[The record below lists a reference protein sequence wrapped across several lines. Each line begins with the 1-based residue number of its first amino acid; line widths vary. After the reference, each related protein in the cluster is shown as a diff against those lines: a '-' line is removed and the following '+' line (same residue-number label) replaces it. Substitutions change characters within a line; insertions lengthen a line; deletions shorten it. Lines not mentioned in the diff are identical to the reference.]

1 MGLLS
6 TVTEIIATICE
17 NVIIL
22 WFLTSFFGAKYT
34 GIKKYSAFVATVVIT
49 TAFTSFLSN
58 ILPDKFLLCTAGFI
72 ILLILYCR
80 LFLHGTLL
88 CHILLSVIAETS
100 LVLVAISIYTLSG
113 NFMSQSPAEAV
124 GDSNGSQHIVIL
136 IISKVVL
143 FGLLG
148 LILLLTR
155 KNKTELHS
163 NEWIAFSAV
172 FAATLLS
179 GICIYKIELGIK
191 LGSANKILFFTLT
204 VAGLIII
211 NIISFYMLVRI
222 SREHKENIRKSMLL
236 VQINEQ
242 ANNLDEMRRMYNEL
256 RKIRHDI
263 KGQLGTVSELIRS
276 GKSEQA
282 LSFLEN
288 AGISQADINNIP
300 VHTDNEMLNAI
311 LVFLNSKC
319 SASDI
324 TLRTNVMSSDISRFS
339 AADISVILTNLITNA
354 IEASVRSQG
363 KEILLELSVQ
373 CNYYCIRVANQIE
386 KSVLESNPMLITTKK
401 DKTAHG
407 FGVASVKML
416 AEKYDG
422 MTSFY
427 ERNGQF
433 IADVWLKLSDL

>member
-72 ILLILYCR
+72 ILLILYCH

-88 CHILLSVIAETS
+88 CHILFPVIAETT
-100 LVLVAISIYTLSG
+100 LMLVAISINALSV
-113 NFMSQSPAEAV
+113 NFLPLSPSEAIV
-124 GDSNGSQHIVIL
+124 DRSVLRVVIL
-136 IISKVVL
+136 IISKAIL
-143 FGLLG
+143 FGLFG
-148 LILLLTR
+148 LILLFTR
-155 KNKTELHS
+155 KNKTELHN

-179 GICIYKIELGIK
+179 GICVYENELG
-191 LGSANKILFFTLT
+191 GENKIIFFTLT

-242 ANNLDEMRRMYNEL
+242 TNNLDEMRRMYDEL
-256 RKIRHDI
+256 RKIRHNI

-276 GKSEQA
+276 GKNEQA

-288 AGISQADINNIP
+288 AGISQAEMN
-300 VHTDNEMLNAI
+300 VLVYTDNDILNAI
-311 LVFLNSKC
+311 LGFLSGKC

-324 TLRTNVMSSDISRFS
+324 ALRTNVLSSDIIYFLPV
-339 AADISVILTNLITNA
+339 DICIILTNLITNA
-354 IEASVRSQG
+354 IEASVCSQG
-363 KEILLELSVQ
+363 KEILLELYVQ
-373 CNYYCIRVANQIE
+373 RNYYCIRVANQIE

-407 FGVASVKML
+407 FGVASIKML
-416 AEKYDG
+416 AEKYNG

>member
-1 MGLLS
+1 MGLFS

-72 ILLILYCR
+72 ILLILYCH

-88 CHILLSVIAETS
+88 CHILLSVIAETT
-100 LVLVAISIYTLSG
+100 LMLVAISIYTLSG

-124 GDSNGSQHIVIL
+124 GDSNGSQRIVIL

-179 GICIYKIELGIK
+179 GICVYENELG
-191 LGSANKILFFTLT
+191 GENKIIFFTLT

-242 ANNLDEMRRMYNEL
+242 TNNLDEMRRMYDEL
-256 RKIRHDI
+256 RKMRHNI

-276 GKSEQA
+276 GKNEQA

-288 AGISQADINNIP
+288 AGISQAEMN
-300 VHTDNEMLNAI
+300 VLVYTDNDILNAI
-311 LVFLNSKC
+311 LGFLSGKC
-319 SASDI
+319 SASGI

-339 AADISVILTNLITNA
+339 AADISIILTNLITNA
-354 IEASVRSQG
+354 IEASARSHG
-363 KEILLELSVQ
+363 EEILLELSVQ
-373 CNYYCIRVANQIE
+373 RNYYCIRVANQIE

-407 FGVASVKML
+407 FGVASIKML
-416 AEKYDG
+416 AEKYNG

>member
-6 TVTEIIATICE
+6 TVAEIIATICE

-58 ILPDKFLLCTAGFI
+58 ILPDKFLLCIAGFI

-113 NFMSQSPAEAV
+113 NFMSQSPAESV

-179 GICIYKIELGIK
+179 GICVYENELG
-191 LGSANKILFFTLT
+191 GENKIIFFTLT

-288 AGISQADINNIP
+288 AGISQADINIP

-319 SASDI
+319 SASGI

-354 IEASVRSQG
+354 IEASVRSHG
-363 KEILLELSVQ
+363 EEILLELSVQ
-373 CNYYCIRVANQIE
+373 RNYYCIRVANQIE

-416 AEKYDG
+416 AEKYNG

-427 ERNGQF
+427 EKNGQF

>member
-1 MGLLS
+1 MTQFS

-22 WFLTSFFGAKYT
+22 WFLTSFFSAKYT
-34 GIKKYSAFVATVVIT
+34 SIKKYSAFITTVAIT

-58 ILPDKFLLCTAGFI
+58 ILPDKFLLCTTGFI

-88 CHILLSVIAETS
+88 CHILFPVIAETT
-100 LVLVAISIYTLSG
+100 LMLVAISINALSV
-113 NFMSQSPAEAV
+113 NFLPLSPSEAI
-124 GDSNGSQHIVIL
+124 GDRSALRVLIL
-136 IISKVVL
+136 IISKAVL
-143 FGLLG
+143 FGSFG
-148 LILLLTR
+148 LILLFTR

-172 FAATLLS
+172 FTATLLS
-179 GICIYKIELGIK
+179 GICVYENELGGENK
-191 LGSANKILFFTLT
+191 LIFFALT

-222 SREHKENIRKSMLL
+222 SREHKENVKKSMLL

-242 ANNLDEMRRMYNEL
+242 ENSLDEMRRIYNDL

-263 KGQLGTVSELIRS
+263 KGQLGTVSELVRN

-288 AGISQADINNIP
+288 VGISQTEINIP
-300 VHTDNEMLNAI
+300 VYTDNDMLNAI
-311 LVFLNSKC
+311 LGFLGSKC
-319 SASDI
+319 STSDI
-324 TLRTNVMSSDISRFS
+324 ALRTNVLSSDISFFS
-339 AADISVILTNLITNA
+339 PADISVILTNLVTNA
-354 IEASVRSQG
+354 IEASIHSHG

-373 CNYYCIRVANQIE
+373 RNYYCIRVINHIE
-386 KSVLESNPMLITTKK
+386 KSILESNPTLRTTKE

-407 FGVASVKML
+407 FGVTSVKML
-416 AEKYDG
+416 AEKYYG

-427 ERNGQF
+427 EKNGQF
-433 IADVWLKLSDL
+433 IADVWLKLSGS

>member
-1 MGLLS
+1 MTQIS
-6 TVTEIIATICE
+6 TEAEIVATFCDNI
-17 NVIIL
+17 IIL

-34 GIKKYSAFVATVVIT
+34 GIRKHTAFVTAAVIT
-49 TAFTSFLSN
+49 TAFASYFSS
-58 ILPDKFLLCTAGFI
+58 ILPDKVLLCAAGSI

-88 CHILLSVIAETS
+88 CHTLLSVISETS
-100 LVLVAISIYTLSG
+100 LMLVAISVYTLLG
-113 NFMSQSPAEAV
+113 NFMARSPSEAV
-124 GDSNGSQHIVIL
+124 GDSSTQRIVIL
-136 IISKVVL
+136 IVSKVVL

-155 KNKTELHS
+155 KNKTELHR

-191 LGSANKILFFTLT
+191 SDSANKILFFILT
-204 VAGLIII
+204 VAGLIVI
-211 NIISFYMLVRI
+211 NIISFYILVRI

-242 ANNLDEMRRMYNEL
+242 ANNLNEMRRMYNEL

-282 LSFLEN
+282 LSLLEN
-288 AGISQADINNIP
+288 AGISQAEVSVP
-300 VHTDNEMLNAI
+300 VCTDNDMLNAI
-311 LVFLNSKC
+311 LGFLSGKC
-319 SASDI
+319 SASGI
-324 TLRTNVMSSDISRFS
+324 TLRTNVLSSDISFFS
-339 AADISVILTNLITNA
+339 PADISVILTNLVTNA
-354 IEASVRSQG
+354 IEASVCSHS
-363 KEILLELSVQ
+363 KDITLELSVQ
-373 CNYYCIRVANQIE
+373 RNYYCIRVANQIE
-386 KSVLESNPMLITTKK
+386 KSVLESNPMLITTKA

-427 ERNGQF
+427 EKNGQF

>member
-72 ILLILYCR
+72 ILLILYCH

-88 CHILLSVIAETS
+88 CHILFPVIAETT
-100 LVLVAISIYTLSG
+100 LMLVAISINALSV
-113 NFMSQSPAEAV
+113 NFLPLSPSEAIV
-124 GDSNGSQHIVIL
+124 DRSVLRVVIL
-136 IISKVVL
+136 IISKAIL
-143 FGLLG
+143 FGLFG
-148 LILLLTR
+148 LILLFTR

-179 GICIYKIELGIK
+179 GICVYENELG
-191 LGSANKILFFTLT
+191 GENKIIFFTLT

-242 ANNLDEMRRMYNEL
+242 TNNLDEMRRMYDEL
-256 RKIRHDI
+256 RKIRHNI

-276 GKSEQA
+276 GKNEQA

-288 AGISQADINNIP
+288 AGISQADINIP

-319 SASDI
+319 SASGI

-354 IEASVRSQG
+354 IEASARSHG
-363 KEILLELSVQ
+363 EEILLELSVQ

-407 FGVASVKML
+407 FGVASIKML

>member
-1 MGLLS
+1 MTQLS
-6 TVTEIIATICE
+6 TEAEIIATFCE
-17 NVIIL
+17 NIIIL

-34 GIKKYSAFVATVVIT
+34 SIRKNTAFVITAVIT
-49 TAFTSFLSN
+49 TVFTAFLSN
-58 ILPDKFLLCTAGFI
+58 ILPDKVLLRTTGII
-72 ILLILYCR
+72 ILLILYCH

-88 CHILLSVIAETS
+88 CHTLLSVIAETLLM
-100 LVLVAISIYTLSG
+100 LVIISIYTLSG
-113 NFMSQSPAEAV
+113 NFMAQSPAEAV
-124 GDSNGSQHIVIL
+124 GESSGTQSIVIL

-155 KNKTELHS
+155 KNKTELHR

-172 FAATLLS
+172 FATTLLS
-179 GICIYKIELGIK
+179 GICIYEIELGIK
-191 LGSANKILFFTLT
+191 LGSENKFIFFILT
-204 VAGLIII
+204 VVGLIII
-211 NIISFYMLVRI
+211 NIISFYILVRI
-222 SREHKENIRKSMLL
+222 SREHKENIKKTMLL

-263 KGQLGTVSELIRS
+263 KGQLGTVSELIRN

-288 AGISQADINNIP
+288 AGISQTEMNVP
-300 VHTDNEMLNAI
+300 VCTDNDMLNAI
-311 LVFLNSKC
+311 LGFLSSKC

-324 TLRTNVMSSDISRFS
+324 TLRSNILSSDISCFS
-339 AADISVILTNLITNA
+339 PADISVVLTNLVTNA
-354 IEASVRSQG
+354 IEASIRSHG

-373 CNYYCIRVANQIE
+373 RNYYRICVINHIE
-386 KSVLESNPMLITTKK
+386 KSILEINPTLRTTKE

-407 FGVASVKML
+407 FGVTSVKML

-427 ERNGQF
+427 EKNGQF
-433 IADVWLKLSDL
+433 IADIWLKLSDL

>member
-49 TAFTSFLSN
+49 TVFTSFLSN

-88 CHILLSVIAETS
+88 CHILFPVIAETT
-100 LVLVAISIYTLSG
+100 LMLVAISIYTLSG

-124 GDSNGSQHIVIL
+124 GGSSGSQHIVIL
-136 IISKVVL
+136 IISKIVL

-148 LILLLTR
+148 SILLLTR
-155 KNKTELHS
+155 KNKTELHR

-179 GICIYKIELGIK
+179 GICIYEIELGIK
-191 LGSANKILFFTLT
+191 LGNANKILFFIPA

-242 ANNLDEMRRMYNEL
+242 ANNLDEMRRIYNEL

-288 AGISQADINNIP
+288 AGISQADINIP

-319 SASDI
+319 SASGI

-339 AADISVILTNLITNA
+339 AADISVILTNLTTNA
-354 IEASVRSQG
+354 IEASVRSLG
-363 KEILLELSVQ
+363 EEILLELSVQ
-373 CNYYCIRVANQIE
+373 RNYYCIRVANQIE

-427 ERNGQF
+427 EKNGQF

>member
-1 MGLLS
+1 MP
-6 TVTEIIATICE
+6 
-17 NVIIL
+17 
-22 WFLTSFFGAKYT
+22 F
-34 GIKKYSAFVATVVIT
+34 
-49 TAFTSFLSN
+49 
-58 ILPDKFLLCTAGFI
+58 
-72 ILLILYCR
+72 
-80 LFLHGTLL
+80 
-88 CHILLSVIAETS
+88 
-100 LVLVAISIYTLSG
+100 
-113 NFMSQSPAEAV
+113 
-124 GDSNGSQHIVIL
+124 
-136 IISKVVL
+136 
-143 FGLLG
+143 
-148 LILLLTR
+148 
-155 KNKTELHS
+155 
-163 NEWIAFSAV
+163 

-191 LGSANKILFFTLT
+191 LGSANKILFFILT

-288 AGISQADINNIP
+288 AGISQADINIP

-319 SASDI
+319 SASGI

-354 IEASVRSQG
+354 IEASVRSHG
-363 KEILLELSVQ
+363 EEILLELSVQ
-373 CNYYCIRVANQIE
+373 RNYYCIRVANQIE

-407 FGVASVKML
+407 FGVASVKN
-416 AEKYDG
+416 ACRK
-422 MTSFY
+422 
-427 ERNGQF
+427 
-433 IADVWLKLSDL
+433 I

>member
-6 TVTEIIATICE
+6 TVTEIITTICE

-58 ILPDKFLLCTAGFI
+58 ILPDKFLLCTPGFI

-80 LFLHGTLL
+80 LFLHDTLL
-88 CHILLSVIAETS
+88 CHILFPVIAETT
-100 LVLVAISIYTLSG
+100 LMLVAISIYTLSG

-124 GDSNGSQHIVIL
+124 GDSSSSQRIVIL

-222 SREHKENIRKSMLL
+222 SREHKENIKKSMLL

-242 ANNLDEMRRMYNEL
+242 ANNLDEMRRMYDEL

-288 AGISQADINNIP
+288 AGISQADINIP

-311 LVFLNSKC
+311 LVF
-319 SASDI
+319 
-324 TLRTNVMSSDISRFS
+324 
-339 AADISVILTNLITNA
+339 
-354 IEASVRSQG
+354 
-363 KEILLELSVQ
+363 
-373 CNYYCIRVANQIE
+373 
-386 KSVLESNPMLITTKK
+386 
-401 DKTAHG
+401 
-407 FGVASVKML
+407 
-416 AEKYDG
+416 
-422 MTSFY
+422 
-427 ERNGQF
+427 
-433 IADVWLKLSDL
+433 

>member
-72 ILLILYCR
+72 ILLILYCH

-88 CHILLSVIAETS
+88 CHILSPVIAETT
-100 LVLVAISIYTLSG
+100 LMLVAISINALSV
-113 NFMSQSPAEAV
+113 NFLPLSPSEAIV
-124 GDSNGSQHIVIL
+124 DRSVLRVVIL
-136 IISKVVL
+136 IISKAIL
-143 FGLLG
+143 FGLFG
-148 LILLLTR
+148 LILLFTR

-163 NEWIAFSAV
+163 NECIAFSAV

-179 GICIYKIELGIK
+179 GICVYENELG
-191 LGSANKILFFTLT
+191 GENKIIFFTLT

-242 ANNLDEMRRMYNEL
+242 TNNLDEMRRMYDEL
-256 RKIRHDI
+256 RKIRHNI

-276 GKSEQA
+276 GKNEQA

-288 AGISQADINNIP
+288 AGISQAEMN
-300 VHTDNEMLNAI
+300 VLVYTDNDILNAI
-311 LVFLNSKC
+311 LGFLSGKC

-324 TLRTNVMSSDISRFS
+324 ALRTNVLSSDIIYFL
-339 AADISVILTNLITNA
+339 AVDICIILTNLITNA
-354 IEASVRSQG
+354 IEASVCSQG
-363 KEILLELSVQ
+363 KEILLELYVQ
-373 CNYYCIRVANQIE
+373 RNYYCIRVANQIE

-407 FGVASVKML
+407 FGVASIKML
-416 AEKYDG
+416 AEKYNG

>member
-22 WFLTSFFGAKYT
+22 WFLTSFFGTKYT

-80 LFLHGTLL
+80 FFLHGTLL
-88 CHILLSVIAETS
+88 CHILFPVIAETT
-100 LVLVAISIYTLSG
+100 LMLVAISINALLVNFLPLSP
-113 NFMSQSPAEAV
+113 SEAIV
-124 GDSNGSQHIVIL
+124 DRSVLRVVIL
-136 IISKVVL
+136 IISKAIL
-143 FGLLG
+143 FGLFG
-148 LILLLTR
+148 LILLFTR

-242 ANNLDEMRRMYNEL
+242 TNNLDEMRRMYDEL
-256 RKIRHDI
+256 RKIRHNI

-288 AGISQADINNIP
+288 AGISQADINIP

-319 SASDI
+319 SASGI

-354 IEASVRSQG
+354 IEASVRSHG
-363 KEILLELSVQ
+363 EEILLELSVQ
-373 CNYYCIRVANQIE
+373 HNYYCIRVANQIE

-407 FGVASVKML
+407 FGVASIKML
-416 AEKYDG
+416 AEKYNG
-422 MTSFY
+422 MISFY

>member
-1 MGLLS
+1 MTQLS
-6 TVTEIIATICE
+6 TEAEIVATFCE
-17 NVIIL
+17 SIIIL

-34 GIKKYSAFVATVVIT
+34 GIRKHTAFVTTAVIT

-58 ILPDKFLLCTAGFI
+58 LLPDKVLLCAAGFI

-88 CHILLSVIAETS
+88 CHTLLSVIAETS
-100 LVLVAISIYTLSG
+100 LMLVVISIYTLSG
-113 NFMSQSPAEAV
+113 NFMAKSPAEAV
-124 GDSNGSQHIVIL
+124 GDSISAQRIVIL

-155 KNKTELHS
+155 KNKTELHR

-179 GICIYKIELGIK
+179 GICIYEIELGIK
-191 LGSANKILFFTLT
+191 LGSANKILFFILT
-204 VAGLIII
+204 VAGLIVI
-211 NIISFYMLVRI
+211 NIISFYILVRI
-222 SREHKENIRKSMLL
+222 SREHKESIRKSMLL

-276 GKSEQA
+276 GKNEQA

-288 AGISQADINNIP
+288 AGISQAEMNVP
-300 VHTDNEMLNAI
+300 VCTDNDMLNAI
-311 LVFLNSKC
+311 LGFLSSKC
-319 SASDI
+319 SASEI
-324 TLRTNVMSSDISRFS
+324 TLRTNVLSSDISCFS
-339 AADISVILTNLITNA
+339 PADISVILTNLITNA
-354 IEASVRSQG
+354 IEASVHSHG
-363 KEILLELSVQ
+363 KEISLELSVQ
-373 CNYYCIRVANQIE
+373 RNYYCIRVVNQIE
-386 KSVLESNPMLITTKK
+386 KSVLESNPMLITTKT

-407 FGVASVKML
+407 FGVTSVKML

-427 ERNGQF
+427 EKNGQF
-433 IADVWLKLSDL
+433 IADVWLKLSGS

>member
-6 TVTEIIATICE
+6 TITEIIATICE

-58 ILPDKFLLCTAGFI
+58 ILPDKSLLCTAGFI

-155 KNKTELHS
+155 KNKTELHR
-163 NEWIAFSAV
+163 NEWSAFSAV

-191 LGSANKILFFTLT
+191 LGSANKILFFILT

-211 NIISFYMLVRI
+211 NIISFNHYLLV
-222 SREHKENIRKSMLL
+222 EVKENIRKSMLL
-236 VQINEQ
+236 IQINEQ

-288 AGISQADINNIP
+288 AGISQADINIP

-319 SASDI
+319 SASGI
-324 TLRTNVMSSDISRFS
+324 TLRANVMSSDISRFS

-354 IEASVRSQG
+354 IEASVRSHG
-363 KEILLELSVQ
+363 EEILLELSIQ
-373 CNYYCIRVANQIE
+373 RNYYCIRVANQIE

>member
-179 GICIYKIELGIK
+179 GICVYENELG
-191 LGSANKILFFTLT
+191 GENKIIFFTLT

-242 ANNLDEMRRMYNEL
+242 ANNLDEMRRIYNEL

-288 AGISQADINNIP
+288 AGISQADINIP

-319 SASDI
+319 SASGI

-339 AADISVILTNLITNA
+339 AADISIILTNLITNA
-354 IEASVRSQG
+354 IEASARSHG
-363 KEILLELSVQ
+363 EEILLELSVQ
-373 CNYYCIRVANQIE
+373 RNYYCIRVANQIE

>member
-72 ILLILYCR
+72 ILLILYCH

-88 CHILLSVIAETS
+88 CHILFPVIAETT
-100 LVLVAISIYTLSG
+100 LMLVAISFNALSV
-113 NFMSQSPAEAV
+113 NFLPLSPSEAIV
-124 GDSNGSQHIVIL
+124 DRSVLRVVIL
-136 IISKVVL
+136 IISKAIL
-143 FGLLG
+143 FGLFG
-148 LILLLTR
+148 LILLFTR

-179 GICIYKIELGIK
+179 GICVYENELG
-191 LGSANKILFFTLT
+191 GENKIIFFTLT

-242 ANNLDEMRRMYNEL
+242 TNNLDEMRRMYDEL
-256 RKIRHDI
+256 RKIRHNI

-276 GKSEQA
+276 GKNEQA

-288 AGISQADINNIP
+288 AGISQAEMN
-300 VHTDNEMLNAI
+300 VLVYTDNDILNAI
-311 LVFLNSKC
+311 LGFLSGKC

-324 TLRTNVMSSDISRFS
+324 ALRTNVLSSDIIYFLPV
-339 AADISVILTNLITNA
+339 DICIILTNLITNA
-354 IEASVRSQG
+354 IEASVCSQG
-363 KEILLELSVQ
+363 KEILLELYVQ
-373 CNYYCIRVANQIE
+373 RNYYCIRVANQIE

-407 FGVASVKML
+407 FGVASIKML
-416 AEKYDG
+416 AEKYNG

>member
-124 GDSNGSQHIVIL
+124 GDSN
-136 IISKVVL
+136 
-143 FGLLG
+143 GLLG

-288 AGISQADINNIP
+288 AGISQADINIP

>member
-1 MGLLS
+1 MGLFS

-22 WFLTSFFGAKYT
+22 WFLTSFFGTKYT

-155 KNKTELHS
+155 KNKTELHR
-163 NEWIAFSAV
+163 NEWSAFSAV

-179 GICIYKIELGIK
+179 GICVYENELG
-191 LGSANKILFFTLT
+191 GENKIIFFTLT

-242 ANNLDEMRRMYNEL
+242 TNNLDEMRRMYDEL
-256 RKIRHDI
+256 RKIRHNI

-276 GKSEQA
+276 GKNDQA

-288 AGISQADINNIP
+288 AGFSQAEMN
-300 VHTDNEMLNAI
+300 VLVYTDNDILNAI
-311 LVFLNSKC
+311 LGFISGKC

-324 TLRTNVMSSDISRFS
+324 ALRTNVLSSDISYFLPV
-339 AADISVILTNLITNA
+339 DICIILTNLITNA
-354 IEASVRSQG
+354 IEASVCSQG
-363 KEILLELSVQ
+363 KEILLELYVQ
-373 CNYYCIRVANQIE
+373 RNYYCIRVANQIE

-407 FGVASVKML
+407 FGVASIKML
-416 AEKYDG
+416 AEKYNG
-422 MTSFY
+422 MISFY

>member
-1 MGLLS
+1 M
-6 TVTEIIATICE
+6 V
-17 NVIIL
+17 
-22 WFLTSFFGAKYT
+22 
-34 GIKKYSAFVATVVIT
+34 
-49 TAFTSFLSN
+49 
-58 ILPDKFLLCTAGFI
+58 
-72 ILLILYCR
+72 
-80 LFLHGTLL
+80 
-88 CHILLSVIAETS
+88 
-100 LVLVAISIYTLSG
+100 
-113 NFMSQSPAEAV
+113 
-124 GDSNGSQHIVIL
+124 
-136 IISKVVL
+136 
-143 FGLLG
+143 
-148 LILLLTR
+148 
-155 KNKTELHS
+155 
-163 NEWIAFSAV
+163 
-172 FAATLLS
+172 
-179 GICIYKIELGIK
+179 
-191 LGSANKILFFTLT
+191 
-204 VAGLIII
+204 GLIII

-288 AGISQADINNIP
+288 AGISLADINIP
-300 VHTDNEMLNAI
+300 VHTDNEILNAI

-319 SASDI
+319 SASGI

-339 AADISVILTNLITNA
+339 AADISVILTNLTTNA
-354 IEASVRSQG
+354 IEGSVRSHG
-363 KEILLELSVQ
+363 EEILLELSVQ
-373 CNYYCIRVANQIE
+373 RNYYCIRIANQIE
-386 KSVLESNPMLITTKK
+386 KSILESNPMLLTTKK

-416 AEKYDG
+416 AEKYNG

>member
-155 KNKTELHS
+155 KNKTELHR
-163 NEWIAFSAV
+163 NEWSAFSAV

-179 GICIYKIELGIK
+179 GICVYENELG
-191 LGSANKILFFTLT
+191 GENKIIFFTLT

-288 AGISQADINNIP
+288 AGISQADINIP

-319 SASDI
+319 SASGI

-354 IEASVRSQG
+354 IEASVRSHG
-363 KEILLELSVQ
+363 EEILLELSVQ
-373 CNYYCIRVANQIE
+373 HNYYCIRVANQIE

-407 FGVASVKML
+407 FGVASIKML
-416 AEKYDG
+416 AEKYNG
-422 MTSFY
+422 MISFY

>member
-72 ILLILYCR
+72 ILLILYCH
-80 LFLHGTLL
+80 LFLNGTLL
-88 CHILLSVIAETS
+88 CHILFPVIAETT
-100 LVLVAISIYTLSG
+100 LMLVAISINALSV
-113 NFMSQSPAEAV
+113 NFLPLSPSEAIV
-124 GDSNGSQHIVIL
+124 DRSVLRVVIL
-136 IISKVVL
+136 IISKAIL
-143 FGLLG
+143 FGLFG
-148 LILLLTR
+148 LILLFTR

-179 GICIYKIELGIK
+179 GICVYENELG
-191 LGSANKILFFTLT
+191 GENKIIFFTLT

-242 ANNLDEMRRMYNEL
+242 TNNLDEMRRMYDEL
-256 RKIRHDI
+256 RKIRHNI

-276 GKSEQA
+276 GKNEQA

-288 AGISQADINNIP
+288 AGISQAEMN
-300 VHTDNEMLNAI
+300 VLVYTDNDILNAI
-311 LVFLNSKC
+311 LGFLSGKC

-324 TLRTNVMSSDISRFS
+324 ALRTNVLSSDIIYFLPV
-339 AADISVILTNLITNA
+339 DICIILTNLITNA
-354 IEASVRSQG
+354 IEASVCSQG
-363 KEILLELSVQ
+363 KEILLELYVQ
-373 CNYYCIRVANQIE
+373 RNYYCIRVANQIE

-407 FGVASVKML
+407 FGVASIKML
-416 AEKYDG
+416 AEKYNG

>member
-72 ILLILYCR
+72 ILLILYCH

-88 CHILLSVIAETS
+88 CHILFPVIAETT
-100 LVLVAISIYTLSG
+100 LMLVAISINALSV
-113 NFMSQSPAEAV
+113 NFLPLSPSEAIV
-124 GDSNGSQHIVIL
+124 DRSVLRVVIL
-136 IISKVVL
+136 IISKAIL
-143 FGLLG
+143 FGLFG
-148 LILLLTR
+148 LILLFTR

-179 GICIYKIELGIK
+179 GICVYENELG
-191 LGSANKILFFTLT
+191 GENKIIFFTLT

-211 NIISFYMLVRI
+211 NITSFYMLVRI

-242 ANNLDEMRRMYNEL
+242 TNNLDEMRRMYDEL
-256 RKIRHDI
+256 RKIRHNI

-276 GKSEQA
+276 GKNEQA

-288 AGISQADINNIP
+288 AGISQAEMN
-300 VHTDNEMLNAI
+300 VLVYTDNDILNAI
-311 LVFLNSKC
+311 LGFLSGKC

-324 TLRTNVMSSDISRFS
+324 ALRTNVLSSDIIYFLPV
-339 AADISVILTNLITNA
+339 DICIILTNLITNA
-354 IEASVRSQG
+354 IEASVCSQG
-363 KEILLELSVQ
+363 KEILLELYVQ
-373 CNYYCIRVANQIE
+373 RNYYCIRVANQIE

-407 FGVASVKML
+407 FGVASIKML
-416 AEKYDG
+416 AEKYNG

>member
-1 MGLLS
+1 
-6 TVTEIIATICE
+6 
-17 NVIIL
+17 
-22 WFLTSFFGAKYT
+22 
-34 GIKKYSAFVATVVIT
+34 
-49 TAFTSFLSN
+49 
-58 ILPDKFLLCTAGFI
+58 
-72 ILLILYCR
+72 
-80 LFLHGTLL
+80 
-88 CHILLSVIAETS
+88 
-100 LVLVAISIYTLSG
+100 
-113 NFMSQSPAEAV
+113 MSQSPAEAV

-155 KNKTELHS
+155 KNKTELHR
-163 NEWIAFSAV
+163 NEWSAFSAV

-191 LGSANKILFFTLT
+191 LGSANKILFFILT

-236 VQINEQ
+236 IQINEQ

-288 AGISQADINNIP
+288 AGISQADINIP

-319 SASDI
+319 SASGI
-324 TLRTNVMSSDISRFS
+324 TLRANVMSSDISRFS

-354 IEASVRSQG
+354 IEASVRSHG
-363 KEILLELSVQ
+363 EEILLELSIQ
-373 CNYYCIRVANQIE
+373 RNYYCIRVANQIE

>member
-1 MGLLS
+1 MLLS
-6 TVTEIIATICE
+6 CGSLHLFSVQNIQA
-17 NVIIL
+17 
-22 WFLTSFFGAKYT
+22 
-34 GIKKYSAFVATVVIT
+34 KKYSAFVATVVIT

-100 LVLVAISIYTLSG
+100 LMLVAISINALSV
-113 NFMSQSPAEAV
+113 NFLPLSPSEAIV
-124 GDSNGSQHIVIL
+124 DRSVLRVVIL
-136 IISKVVL
+136 IISKAIL
-143 FGLLG
+143 FGLFG
-148 LILLLTR
+148 LILLFTR

-191 LGSANKILFFTLT
+191 LGSANKILFFILT

-242 ANNLDEMRRMYNEL
+242 TNNLDEMRRMYDEL
-256 RKIRHDI
+256 RKIRHNI

-276 GKSEQA
+276 GKNEQA

-288 AGISQADINNIP
+288 AGISQADINIP

-319 SASDI
+319 SASGI

-339 AADISVILTNLITNA
+339 AADISIILTNLITNA
-354 IEASVRSQG
+354 IEASARSHG
-363 KEILLELSVQ
+363 EEILLELSVQ
-373 CNYYCIRVANQIE
+373 RNYYCIRVANQIE

-401 DKTAHG
+401 DKTAHD

>member
-34 GIKKYSAFVATVVIT
+34 VIKKYSAFVATVVIT

-72 ILLILYCR
+72 ILLILYCH

-88 CHILLSVIAETS
+88 CHILFPVIAETT
-100 LVLVAISIYTLSG
+100 LMLVAISINALSV
-113 NFMSQSPAEAV
+113 NFLPLSPSEAIV
-124 GDSNGSQHIVIL
+124 DRSVLRVVIL
-136 IISKVVL
+136 IISKAIL
-143 FGLLG
+143 FGLFG
-148 LILLLTR
+148 LILLFTR

-179 GICIYKIELGIK
+179 GICVYENELG
-191 LGSANKILFFTLT
+191 GENKIIFFTLT

-242 ANNLDEMRRMYNEL
+242 TNNLDEMRRMYDEL
-256 RKIRHDI
+256 RKIRHNI

-276 GKSEQA
+276 GKNEQA

-288 AGISQADINNIP
+288 AGISQAEMN
-300 VHTDNEMLNAI
+300 VLVYTDNDILNAI
-311 LVFLNSKC
+311 LGFLSGKC

-324 TLRTNVMSSDISRFS
+324 ALRTNVLSSDIIYFLPV
-339 AADISVILTNLITNA
+339 DICIILTNLITNA
-354 IEASVRSQG
+354 IEASVCSQG
-363 KEILLELSVQ
+363 KEILLELYVQ
-373 CNYYCIRVANQIE
+373 RNYYCIRVANQIE

-407 FGVASVKML
+407 FGVASIKML
-416 AEKYDG
+416 AEKYNG

>member
-1 MGLLS
+1 MGLFS

-88 CHILLSVIAETS
+88 CHILFPVIAETT
-100 LVLVAISIYTLSG
+100 LMLVAISINALSV
-113 NFMSQSPAEAV
+113 NFLPLSPSEAIV
-124 GDSNGSQHIVIL
+124 DRSVLRVVIL
-136 IISKVVL
+136 IISKAIL
-143 FGLLG
+143 FGLFG
-148 LILLLTR
+148 LILLFTR

-179 GICIYKIELGIK
+179 GICVYENELG
-191 LGSANKILFFTLT
+191 GENKIIFFTLT

-242 ANNLDEMRRMYNEL
+242 TNNLDEMRRMYDEL
-256 RKIRHDI
+256 RKIRHNI
-263 KGQLGTVSELIRS
+263 KGQLGTISELIRS
-276 GKSEQA
+276 GKNDQA

-288 AGISQADINNIP
+288 AGFSQAEMN
-300 VHTDNEMLNAI
+300 VLVYTDNDILNAI
-311 LVFLNSKC
+311 LGFISGKC

-324 TLRTNVMSSDISRFS
+324 ALRTNVLSSDISYFLPV
-339 AADISVILTNLITNA
+339 DICIILTNLITNA
-354 IEASVRSQG
+354 IEASVCSQG
-363 KEILLELSVQ
+363 KEILLELYVQ
-373 CNYYCIRVANQIE
+373 RNYYCIRVANQIE

-407 FGVASVKML
+407 FGVASIKML
-416 AEKYDG
+416 AEKYNG
-422 MTSFY
+422 MISFY

>member
-100 LVLVAISIYTLSG
+100 LVLVAISINALSV
-113 NFMSQSPAEAV
+113 NFLPLSPSEAIV
-124 GDSNGSQHIVIL
+124 DRSVLRVVIL
-136 IISKVVL
+136 IISKAIL
-143 FGLLG
+143 FGLFG
-148 LILLLTR
+148 LILLFTQ

-179 GICIYKIELGIK
+179 GICVYENELG
-191 LGSANKILFFTLT
+191 GENKIIFFTLT

-222 SREHKENIRKSMLL
+222 SHEHKENIRKSMLL

-242 ANNLDEMRRMYNEL
+242 TNNLDEMRRMYDEL
-256 RKIRHDI
+256 RKIRHNI

-276 GKSEQA
+276 GKNEQA

-288 AGISQADINNIP
+288 AGISQAEMN
-300 VHTDNEMLNAI
+300 VLVYTDNDILNAI
-311 LVFLNSKC
+311 LGFLSGKC

-324 TLRTNVMSSDISRFS
+324 ALRTNILSSDISYFLPV
-339 AADISVILTNLITNA
+339 DICIILTNLITNA

>member
-100 LVLVAISIYTLSG
+100 LVLVAISINALSV
-113 NFMSQSPAEAV
+113 NFLPLSPSEAIV
-124 GDSNGSQHIVIL
+124 DRSVLRVVIL
-136 IISKVVL
+136 IISKAIL
-143 FGLLG
+143 FGLFG
-148 LILLLTR
+148 LILLFTQ

-179 GICIYKIELGIK
+179 GICVYENELG
-191 LGSANKILFFTLT
+191 GENKIIFFTLT

-242 ANNLDEMRRMYNEL
+242 TNNLDEMRRMYDEL
-256 RKIRHDI
+256 RKIRHNI

-276 GKSEQA
+276 GKNEQA

-288 AGISQADINNIP
+288 AGISQAEMN
-300 VHTDNEMLNAI
+300 VLVYTDNDILNAI
-311 LVFLNSKC
+311 LGFLSGKC

-324 TLRTNVMSSDISRFS
+324 ALRTNILSSDISYFLPV
-339 AADISVILTNLITNA
+339 DICIILTNLITNA

>member
-6 TVTEIIATICE
+6 TVAEIIATICE

-58 ILPDKFLLCTAGFI
+58 ILPDKFLLCIAGFI

-113 NFMSQSPAEAV
+113 NFMSQSPAESV

-179 GICIYKIELGIK
+179 GIK
-191 LGSANKILFFTLT
+191 LGSANKILFFILT

-288 AGISQADINNIP
+288 AGISQADINIP

-319 SASDI
+319 SASGI

-354 IEASVRSQG
+354 IEASVRSHG
-363 KEILLELSVQ
+363 EEILLELSVQ
-373 CNYYCIRVANQIE
+373 RNYYCIRVANQIE

-416 AEKYDG
+416 AEKYNG

-427 ERNGQF
+427 EKNGQF